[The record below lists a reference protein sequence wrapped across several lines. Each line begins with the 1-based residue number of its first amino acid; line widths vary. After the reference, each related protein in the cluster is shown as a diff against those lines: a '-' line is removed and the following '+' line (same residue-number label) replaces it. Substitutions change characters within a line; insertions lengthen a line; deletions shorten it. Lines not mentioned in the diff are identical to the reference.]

1 MWTYTSEDQTVVTNG
16 EGLFV
21 PCDGGNSDWRDILA
35 SGDPIAAYV
44 PPPPSVPVSISPRQL
59 RLALLNIGA
68 LDDVEDALATQD
80 RAAQIAWEFSL
91 EYLRSDPLLNSIGA
105 ALGFSP
111 EEIDA
116 LFVSASQI

>member
-1 MWTYTSEDQTVVTNG
+1 MWSYISPENECVTNG
-16 EGLFV
+16 QGTFV
-21 PCDGGNSDWRDILA
+21 PCDPRNSDYQRIIA
-35 SGDPIAAYV
+35 SGEPIAAYV
-44 PPPPSVPVSISPRQL
+44 PPPAAVPVSISPRQL

-105 ALGFSP
+105 ALGYSQ